1 MKSIIITI
9 IAVFSTAVAAMAQ
22 HVDMLYTM
30 HVNNK
35 SGQTV
40 DYKFKVE
47 PTITFSDNQMTME
60 TYVGSQVK
68 YVLDD
73 VENITFSGE
82 TNSIATAAQGGSKVA
97 VYTVN
102 GDIVISG
109 MKSGSKADVYDAA
122 GSRVATASADADGQ
136 ATVRTGN
143 LTKGVFVVNVP
154 GNSFKFTK

>member
-1 MKSIIITI
+1 MKNVIITI

-40 DYKFKVE
+40 DYKFQVE
-47 PTITFSDNQMTME
+47 PTITFTDNQMTVE

-73 VENITFSGE
+73 IENITFSGE
-82 TNSIATAAQGGSKVA
+82 TNSIAAVTQGGSKVA

-109 MKSGSKADVYDAA
+109 MKPNCKVDVYDAA
-122 GSRVATASADADGQ
+122 GSVVATASSDANGQ
-136 ATVRTGN
+136 ATVGIGN
-143 LTKGVFVVNVP
+143 LSKGVFVVNIP
-154 GNSFKFTK
+154 GNSFKFIK